1 MKPGPGPDP
10 SPDETPP
17 KSSPSVDVNQNAP
30 LAGTAITSILHQTK
44 PSCTKAQTWIE
55 AQRASDR
62 ERARAAYKAMNE
74 FAAKVASK
82 QCVRLEKVA
91 AIRLARKVREMRM
104 AQQSRDSQ
112 DSDMRVS
119 QSRHMML
126 SPQEKIQ
133 QATIRLQRALRVAHW
148 D

>member
-1 MKPGPGPDP
+1 MK
-10 SPDETPP
+10 
-17 KSSPSVDVNQNAP
+17 
-30 LAGTAITSILHQTK
+30 
-44 PSCTKAQTWIE
+44 
-55 AQRASDR
+55 
-62 ERARAAYKAMNE
+62 
-74 FAAKVASK
+74 SK
-82 QCVRLEKVA
+82 QYVRLEKLA

-104 AQQSRDSQ
+104 GQQSRDSQ

-119 QSRHMML
+119 QSRDMML

>member
-1 MKPGPGPDP
+1 MKPGPGLG
-10 SPDETPP
+10 PDETPS
-17 KSSPSVDVNQNAP
+17 KSPPSVDVNQNAP
-30 LAGTAITSILHQTK
+30 LAGTEITSILHQTK
-44 PSCTKAQTWIE
+44 SSCTKAQTWIE
-55 AQRASDR
+55 AQRASDQ

-74 FAAKVASK
+74 FSAKVKSK
-82 QCVRLEKVA
+82 QYVRLEKVA

-104 AQQSRDSQ
+104 GQQSRDSQ

-119 QSRHMML
+119 QSRDMML